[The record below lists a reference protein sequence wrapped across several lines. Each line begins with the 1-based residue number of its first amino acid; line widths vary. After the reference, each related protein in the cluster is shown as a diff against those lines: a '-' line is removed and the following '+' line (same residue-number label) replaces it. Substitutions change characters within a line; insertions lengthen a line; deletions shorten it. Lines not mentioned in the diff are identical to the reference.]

1 MDNYYKT
8 TKYTKLKKSPL
19 SPPNYVF
26 GIVWPILYL
35 LMSVSFFIIL
45 KINKYSFNSI
55 PLIIFIIHLF
65 FNFIWTYLFQN
76 YKNKMIAL
84 IDLLIV
90 ILLTIYIIIE
100 FYKINKLA
108 SYLLIPYII
117 WLCFAFYLNLF
128 IVINN

>member
-8 TKYTKLKKSPL
+8 AKYTKLKKSQL

-84 IDLLIV
+84 TDLSIV

-100 FYKINKLA
+100 FYKKNKLA

>member
-55 PLIIFIIHLF
+55 PIIIFIIHLF

-84 IDLLIV
+84 TDLSIV

-100 FYKINKLA
+100 FYKKNKLA

>member
-1 MDNYYKT
+1 MDTYYKT
-8 TKYTKLKKSPL
+8 KKYTKLKKSPL

-45 KINKYSFNSI
+45 KKNKYSFNSI
-55 PLIIFIIHLF
+55 PLIVFIIHLF

-84 IDLLIV
+84 TDLSIV
-90 ILLTIYIIIE
+90 ILLTIYVIIE
-100 FYKINKLA
+100 FYKIDKLA
-108 SYLLIPYII
+108 SYLLIPYIL

>member
-1 MDNYYKT
+1 MDNYYK
-8 TKYTKLKKSPL
+8 KKEYTQLKKSPL
-19 SPPNYVF
+19 TPPNYLF

-35 LMSVSFFIIL
+35 LMAISLFIIL

-55 PLIIFIIHLF
+55 PIIIFIIHLF

-84 IDLLIV
+84 ADLLIV

>member
-1 MDNYYKT
+1 MDNYYK
-8 TKYTKLKKSPL
+8 KKEYTQLKKSPL
-19 SPPNYVF
+19 TPPNYLF

-35 LMSVSFFIIL
+35 LMAISLFIIL

-55 PLIIFIIHLF
+55 PIVIFIIHLF

-84 IDLLIV
+84 ADLLIV

>member
-35 LMSVSFFIIL
+35 LMTVSFFIIL

-84 IDLLIV
+84 TDLLIV